1 MSVTKSGTC
10 RRPEGGASIWR
21 LPDEAD
27 PRQLTAARHL
37 LRVEAYLA
45 PVGGGLLA
53 GLALSGAGASPI
65 EDWRASG
72 AGLALCV
79 LLVGAA
85 SACWVA
91 VSVRV
96 GQRAWAYRVALALQ
110 GGLILAAAAVTCAAV
125 AGPGGAISTAQQSGA
140 PALEVPALLLPF
152 GLLFVVPVATLVL
165 LLHPA
170 SRGST
175 PTDRRGGTPSGR

>member
-1 MSVTKSGTC
+1 MSITESGSY

-27 PRQLTAARHL
+27 PRQLIAARHL

-65 EDWRASG
+65 EDWRVSG

-110 GGLILAAAAVTCAAV
+110 VGLILAAV

-140 PALEVPALLLPF
+140 PAPGSPALLLPF

-175 PTDRRGGTPSGR
+175 PTDRRGGAPSGR

>member
-110 GGLILAAAAVTCAAV
+110 VGLILAAV